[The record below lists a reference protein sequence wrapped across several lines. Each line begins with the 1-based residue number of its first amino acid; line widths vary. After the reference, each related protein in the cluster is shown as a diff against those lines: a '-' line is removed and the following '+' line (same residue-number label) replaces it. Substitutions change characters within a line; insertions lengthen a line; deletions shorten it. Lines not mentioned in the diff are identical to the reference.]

1 MEEDDG
7 FRTVVR
13 VFILKQCPS
22 IPILLS
28 VFVRNK
34 LLNFIEVFLVFFFF
48 GDNHDFLLRSNN
60 MLDYVNGFLNVEPS
74 LHAWNMSHDV
84 FFFLCSRSFF
94 LMLH

>member
-48 GDNHDFLLRSNN
+48 LEIIMIFS
-60 MLDYVNGFLNVEPS
+60 
-74 LHAWNMSHDV
+74 
-84 FFFLCSRSFF
+84 
-94 LMLH
+94 